1 MEIKLDNR
9 NYYHIMNDLKIDFV
23 LVQKNLDI
31 LFSRLEEKNIW
42 KNQSKIYNCFVTEKK
57 TRDFVGICK
66 NRRI

>member
-1 MEIKLDNR
+1 
-9 NYYHIMNDLKIDFV
+9 MNDLKIDFV